1 MSRKALTVMGAK
13 PFVIDRRG
21 LRRLMLMAMFIG
33 TCAGAWSAAAEE
45 GAQFV
50 VRSAGTVLIDKVY
63 HLNAKIDYRFSDEA
77 LDAVDNGV
85 PLVVELTIEIE
96 RSRDYVWNESVA
108 SLRQRYQLAY
118 EALTQRYVVTNLNSG
133 ADNYYPNRA
142 AAISALGD
150 VDNLPILDAGLLSP
164 DQKYVVNL
172 RASLDLEAL
181 PVPMRV
187 IGYFSS
193 NWRIASEWY
202 SWPLQ

>member
-1 MSRKALTVMGAK
+1 MSAK
-13 PFVIDRRG
+13 RCATDCSY
-21 LRRLMLMAMFIG
+21 LHRLVLMALLIG
-33 TCAGAWSAAAEE
+33 LSAAAPNAAAAE
-45 GAQFV
+45 APQFV

-63 HLNAKIDYRFSDEA
+63 HLNAKIDYQFSDEA
-77 LDAVDNGV
+77 LDALDNGV
-85 PLVVELTIEIE
+85 PLVVELAIEIE
-96 RSRDYVWNESVA
+96 RSRDYVWNETVA

-142 AAISALGD
+142 ASISALGD
-150 VDNLPILDAGLLSP
+150 VNTLPILVESLQSP
-164 DQKYVVNL
+164 DQNYIVNL
-172 RASLDLEAL
+172 QASLDLEAL